1 MFICHFTLLT
11 NHCLFYS
18 VMTPSSIITCMNGVE
33 KLGLNFAKWKV
44 DIKMI
49 LSIIDWDHSFR
60 EDKPVEPVVEGDNET
75 TIVLRKG
82 NYEKAKAQWER
93 SDRVALMIIDN
104 VIDPAIRGALP
115 KNLKTAKAFMA
126 KI

>member
-1 MFICHFTLLT
+1 
-11 NHCLFYS
+11 
-18 VMTPSSIITCMNGVE
+18 V
-33 KLGLNFAKWKV
+33 NFAKWKV

-75 TIVLRKG
+75 TIVLRKA
-82 NYEKAKAQWER
+82 NYAKAKAQWER
-93 SDRVALMIIDN
+93 SNRVALMIMDN
-104 VIDPAIRGALP
+104 VIDPTIRGALP
-115 KNLKTAKAFMA
+115 KNLEAAKAFMA

>member
-1 MFICHFTLLT
+1 
-11 NHCLFYS
+11 
-18 VMTPSSIITCMNGVE
+18 MNGVE